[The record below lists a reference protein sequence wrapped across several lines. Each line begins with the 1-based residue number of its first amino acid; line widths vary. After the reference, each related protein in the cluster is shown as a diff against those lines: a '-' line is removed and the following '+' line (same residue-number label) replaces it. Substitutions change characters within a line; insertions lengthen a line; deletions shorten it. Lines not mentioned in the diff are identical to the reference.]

1 MDHYKVTQSL
11 YIFLLGISSNSLA
24 PDSTCMYKIE
34 IKQHKIN
41 ENHKPNYDMLFLPLS
56 WHLPSQQA
64 NQKIEG
70 KKLEIMLYNNLVL
83 TIW

>member
-1 MDHYKVTQSL
+1 MDHYKVTQCL
-11 YIFLLGISSNSLA
+11 YLFLSGISSNSLA

-56 WHLPSQQA
+56 
-64 NQKIEG
+64 
-70 KKLEIMLYNNLVL
+70 
-83 TIW
+83 